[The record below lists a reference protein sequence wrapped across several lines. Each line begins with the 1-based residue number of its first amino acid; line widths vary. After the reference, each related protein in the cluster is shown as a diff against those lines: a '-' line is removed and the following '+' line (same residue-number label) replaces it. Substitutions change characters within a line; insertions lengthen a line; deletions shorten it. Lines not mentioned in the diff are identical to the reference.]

1 METSRSKDS
10 AGDFNMVVKLWH
22 MIMVEGI
29 SDSAELRGCS
39 SHIVARTGSA
49 PAGWIGNA
57 GVVADSWK
65 AETYN

>member
-1 METSRSKDS
+1 
-10 AGDFNMVVKLWH
+10 MVVKLWH